1 MKKIVNIIL
10 LIAALLLSSCTASK
24 YSVKD
29 FSDDYPL
36 TDMNGRYWGGEGYA
50 SLKSRISKQTYD
62 KLYIV
67 ESVELDFDG
76 KEQLTVK
83 HYDTEND
90 LVATEILK
98 GEIKKNYFQFYRTKK
113 LIPIPGVFFLE
124 RDRIRIG
131 FESNNK
137 LLVHSYYDS
146 FGWFFIMVGGH
157 NEDYSITPELFDEY
171 AWSEKGYKSIR
182 DGCKFGMTDSLG
194 NTVFEPEYDLIL
206 PPDDNGRIRVKKGT
220 KWALCDTLGN
230 MKTEFV
236 YSKIS
241 GIYES
246 RFYNISQKD
255 RNGKWQYGRID
266 QDGKVIFDCLY
277 DEIINGYDRKILSL
291 KKDSLYAFAVSDG
304 RFLTPFVFRNG
315 KLLYSRML
323 VDELRESEPDTTY
336 NDVVEV
342 DYKGKKYYLDSD
354 GKMYLRVKKNIFTT
368 ASIDYTTWID
378 ASTLTLD

>member
-1 MKKIVNIIL
+1 MKKIFNIIS
-10 LIAALLLSSCTASK
+10 LIAALLLSSCTSSK

-29 FSDDYPL
+29 FSADYPL
-36 TDMNGRYWGGEGYA
+36 TNMNGRYWGGEGYR
-50 SLKSRISKQTYD
+50 SFKSAISKQTYD

-76 KEQLTVK
+76 KEHLTVRL
-83 HYDTEND
+83 YDTEND
-90 LVATEILK
+90 LIATEIFK
-98 GEIKKNYFQFYRTKK
+98 GKIKKNYFQFYHTNK

-124 RDRIRIG
+124 KDRIRIG
-131 FESNNK
+131 LEHNDK

-157 NEDYSITPELFDEY
+157 NEDYSITPELLDEY

-182 DGCKFGMTDSLG
+182 EGSKLGMADSLG
-194 NTVFEPEYDLIL
+194 NTVLQPQYDLIL

-246 RFYNISQKD
+246 TFYNVSRKD
-255 RNGKWQYGRID
+255 TNGKWQYGRID
-266 QDGKVIFDCLY
+266 QDGKVLFDCIY
-277 DEIINGYDRKILSL
+277 DQIVENYHSSILCL
-291 KKDSLYAFAVSDG
+291 RKDSLYAFAMPDG
-304 RFLTPFVFRNG
+304 RFLTPFVFRQGTFNG
-315 KLLYSRML
+315 YWAKEG
-323 VDELRESEPDTTY
+323 ELRGIYGTL
-336 NDVVEV
+336 EV
-342 DYKGKKYYLDSD
+342 DYKGKKYFLKTD
-354 GKMYLRVKKNIFTT
+354 GKMYLRIKKNIFTPAT
-368 ASIDYTTWID
+368 FDHQIWID
-378 ASTLTLD
+378 GSTLTLD